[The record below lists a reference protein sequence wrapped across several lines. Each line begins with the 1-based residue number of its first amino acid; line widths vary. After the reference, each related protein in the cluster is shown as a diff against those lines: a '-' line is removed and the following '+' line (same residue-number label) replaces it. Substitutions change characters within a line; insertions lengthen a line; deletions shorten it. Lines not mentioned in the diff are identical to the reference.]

1 MLKVVEKKVRT
12 SLPAVYRS
20 KENGALVLFFKP
32 HSGVCLNGVYVFG
45 FHKPGMDC
53 VADTG
58 WERVKVRIK
67 TLPAAAG
74 YSFPNVL
81 RTKGGEVTILF
92 LSLYVGFVLDLEG
105 SEIRVLGEGWSYVEC
120 VNSGDWD
127 LVDLTFK

>member
-32 HSGVCLNGVYVFG
+32 YSGVCLNGVYVFG
-45 FHKPGMDC
+45 FHEPSLNC
-53 VADTG
+53 ITNAG

-67 TLPAAAG
+67 TLPASAG

-81 RTKGGEVTILF
+81 RSKKGDVTVLF
-92 LSLYVGFVLDLEG
+92 LSLYVAFRLDLEG
-105 SEIRVLGEGWSYVEC
+105 CGIRALGEDWNYVEC
-120 VNSGDWD
+120 INSDDWD
-127 LVDLTFK
+127 AVDMTFK

>member
-1 MLKVVEKKVRT
+1 MLKVVKKKVRT

-20 KENGALVLFFKP
+20 KENGALVLFFEP
-32 HSGVCLNGVYVFG
+32 YSGVCLNGVYVFG

-53 VADTG
+53 VNDPE

-67 TLPAAAG
+67 TVPASAG

-81 RTKGGEVTILF
+81 RLKGGGLTVLF
-92 LSLYVGFVLDLEG
+92 LGLYIAFKLDLEG
-105 SEIRVLGEGWSYVEC
+105 CGIHALGEGWNYVEC
-120 VNSGDWD
+120 VNSNDFE